1 MIASLTGQIQ
11 YIASDRCVVDVNG
24 VGYEVFLSTEGL
36 SRLPEKGE
44 DIFLHIHT
52 NVREDAIVL
61 FGFGERVE
69 KEMFLTL
76 KTVSGIGPKL
86 ALAILSGMQVDILSQ
101 AIVTGDVKGLT
112 SISGVGK
119 KTAERLCVELKD
131 KVGDFQSA
139 VVKTTPSTIAALSGN
154 TALTDALSALVN
166 LGYPDAVAK
175 QALAAVKKQFDDE
188 TFSEMKVEELIREGL
203 RALA

>member
-1 MIASLTGQIQ
+1 MIASLTGKVQ
-11 YIASDRCVVDVNG
+11 YIASDRCVINVNG

-44 DIFLHIHT
+44 NIFLHIHT

-86 ALAILSGMQVDILSQ
+86 ALAILSGMQVDSLSQ
-101 AIVTGDVKGLT
+101 AIVAGDIKGLT
-112 SISGVGK
+112 AISGVGK

-139 VVKTTPSTIAALSGN
+139 ASHTTTSTIGISGGS
-154 TALTDALSALVN
+154 TACGDALSALVN
-166 LGYPDAVAK
+166 LGYPDIAARE
-175 QALAAVKKQFDDE
+175 ALASVKKQLGDE
-188 TFSEMKVEELIREGL
+188 IFTEMKVEELIREGL
-203 RALA
+203 RTLA

>member
-1 MIASLTGQIQ
+1 MIASLTGKVQ
-11 YIASDRCVVDVNG
+11 YIAGDRCVLDVGG

-36 SRLPEKGE
+36 STLPERGAE
-44 DIFLHIHT
+44 VFLHIHT

-61 FGFGERVE
+61 FGFAQRAE

-86 ALAILSGMQVDILSQ
+86 ALAILSGMELGMLCQ
-101 AIVTGDVKGLT
+101 AISMGEVKLLT
-112 SISGVGK
+112 TISGVGK

-131 KVGDFQSA
+131 KVGDVQTVAGTAAGA
-139 VVKTTPSTIAALSGN
+139 VSKAVPMSSV
-154 TALTDALSALVN
+154 LTDSLSALVN
-166 LGYPDAVAK
+166 LGYPEVVAREV
-175 QALAAVKKQFDDE
+175 LGNVKEQLGDE
-188 TFSEMKVEELIREGL
+188 AFTVLKVEDLIREGL

>member
-1 MIASLTGQIQ
+1 MIASLTGKIQ
-11 YIASDRCVVDVNG
+11 YIASDRCVVDVRG
-24 VGYEVFLSTEGL
+24 VGYEVFMSTEGL

-44 DIFLHIHT
+44 DIFFHIHT

-61 FGFGERVE
+61 FGFGERLE

-86 ALAILSGMQVDILSQ
+86 ALAILSGMQLDSLSQ
-101 AIVTGDVKGLT
+101 AISSEDIKGLT
-112 SISGVGK
+112 TITGVGK

-131 KVGDFQSA
+131 KVADFRSSTGTVSA
-139 VVKTTPSTIAALSGN
+139 PVTALGSSTD
-154 TALTDALSALVN
+154 LTDALSALVN
-166 LGYPDAVAK
+166 LGYTDPVARE
-175 QALAAVKKQFDDE
+175 ALGSVKKQIGDE
-188 TFSEMKVEELIREGL
+188 TFAKMKVEELIREGL

>member
-1 MIASLTGQIQ
+1 MIASLTGKIQ
-11 YIASDRCVVDVNG
+11 YIAADRCIVDVNG

-36 SRLPEKGE
+36 SRLPEKGG
-44 DIFLHIHT
+44 DVFLHIHT

-86 ALAILSGMQVDILSQ
+86 ALAVLSGMQVDVLCR
-101 AIVTGDVKGLT
+101 AISMEDVKALT
-112 SISGVGK
+112 TISGVGK
-119 KTAERLCVELKD
+119 KTAERLCMELKD
-131 KVGDFQSA
+131 KVGDLQTATAELSGEPPA
-139 VVKTTPSTIAALSGN
+139 ESEGNAALG
-154 TALTDALSALVN
+154 DALSALVN
-166 LGYPDAVAK
+166 LGYPENVAAE
-175 QALAAVKKQFDDE
+175 ALGQVKSRLGNEAFH
-188 TFSEMKVEELIREGL
+188 SMKVEELIREGL